1 MIKHYRRRYI
11 RSKTKQQLFLKI
23 TQFRKIIVEHASKSV
38 REFSKIFADE
48 RIGLRILDGM
58 GRSHAICRWRKRREP
73 FKALCYPWQAPEG
86 HSYLPAAVCFA
97 DLNRVTFA
105 VRNGPGE
112 FLHRPVIRRDRGRKG
127 E

>member
-1 MIKHYRRRYI
+1 MTILSGRC
-11 RSKTKQQLFLKI
+11 
-23 TQFRKIIVEHASKSV
+23 

-48 RIGLRILDGM
+48 RVGLRILGD
-58 GRSHAICRWRKRREP
+58 RAQSCAICRWRKRRKP

-97 DLNRVTFA
+97 DLNRVTFTA
-105 VRNGPGE
+105 RNGPGE
-112 FLHRPVIRRDRGRKG
+112 FLYRPAGRREEGRKN